1 MLNIKSIN
9 GTIARHIIGCLVM
22 MLAVGIVAA
31 LFLVEIPA
39 GNAEVALVVLG
50 VAIGWAGS
58 VVNYHYGT
66 SEGSKTK
73 TRMLGEGGA

>member
-1 MLNIKSIN
+1 MTS
-9 GTIARHIIGCLVM
+9 AHWRHVVGLTVLL
-22 MLAVGIVAA
+22 LAIGIVVG
-31 LFLVEIPA
+31 LFLLEIPQ

-58 VVNYHYGT
+58 VVQFHYGT

-73 TRMLGEGGA
+73 TKIMNGGEHD